1 AFTVVVSVTPTPEF
15 VTLSTVTCSGVEFQ
29 VSPVVGV
36 GGGNIVPSNTLY
48 TWTEPSFTGTVT
60 GGQSSQGIARTHI
73 FGTLSNRTHLVQTVT
88 YTVTPITG
96 NCTGAAFTVL
106 VTLNPTPEF
115 VTLTTVT
122 CSGIE
127 FQVSPAVGVGGGNI
141 VPSNTQ
147 YRWNAPST
155 TGTITGGQSSQG
167 LFESHIFG
175 TLSNRT
181 HVLQTAT
188 YSVTP
193 RTLTANC
200 TGSAFT
206 VVVSVTPTPEFVT
219 LSTVTCSGVQFQVS
233 PAVGVGG
240 GNIVPS
246 NTKYTWLEPTFTGTV
261 QGGQS
266 SQGISRDYIFGTLSN
281 RTNTQQTVTYTV
293 TPQTGN
299 CTGSAFTVLVSVNPT
314 PEISAMSTT
323 VCSGLS
329 FLISPTNTINGI
341 VPAGTSYTW
350 DPPATSSSSLTGGV
364 SGTSIGTVTGTLTN
378 GTNVLQSATY
388 IITPR
393 SANNCLG
400 AQFTAIVYVDPKSVI
415 TAMSTTICSGI
426 LFRVTPTNITNG
438 IVPEG
443 TTYTWLPPAVSTPS
457 LTGGQSASA
466 QTSVF
471 GTLRNGTNTV
481 RTAVYTVI
489 PSTESCGTSN
499 AFTVTVFVNPTP
511 EIDAMTTVVC
521 SGITFEVSPV
531 NLVNGIVPASTTYSW
546 EAPAVSTLSL
556 TGGVSGSG
564 SFVFGNLLNRTNTVQ
579 TATYQVR
586 PVAPTGSCTGQL
598 FTVTVTVNPGAYI
611 EPMTTAIC
619 SGVQFSVTPQNGLNG
634 VVPDGTTYNWTVPA
648 YGGSVTGGQSNNN
661 QFSIFGTLT
670 NNTNST
676 QTAVYTVTPNVVSCA
691 TYSSFTLT
699 VFVTP
704 TPKISPMS
712 TVVCSG
718 VQFEVSPVN
727 GGTNIVPANTT
738 YSWQIPAVSTP
749 SLTGGQSN
757 TGQASIYGTLINN
770 TNTTR
775 TAVYTVTPTA
785 PLGACTGSTFTV
797 LVTVNPKA
805 VINTMTAVIC
815 SNGFFQ
821 LTPTNQT
828 NGIVPDNTSY
838 TWAVPSVTSISLTG
852 GQSRNTAQSSIYGSH
867 YNGTNSVQTAT
878 YTVVPS
884 SPLCGANTSF
894 TVIVT
899 VNPVPQINAMSV
911 VTCSGVTFTISP
923 THNVNGIIPVS
934 TIYNWDTPSVSTPSL
949 TGGVSGNATSIILA
963 NLTNNTNVTQTAVY
977 SITPTAPI
985 PGSCAGATFTVTV
998 FVNPKAVITEMST
1011 TVCSGTQFNVTP
1023 VNGTNGIV
1031 PLNISYGW
1039 NIPAVSNP
1047 SLTGGQ
1053 SNSNQAGIFGTLFN
1067 GTNVVRT
1074 AVYTVVPS
1082 LANCP
1087 DNNAF
1092 TLTVYVNPRPQIN
1105 AMSTVTCSGVQFT
1118 INPSDITNG
1127 IVPVNTLYNWGT
1139 PSTSTPSLTG
1149 AIAGNSVSIITGTL
1163 NNSTSVQQS
1172 ATYIITP
1179 TAPAPG
1185 SCPGAPFTAI
1195 IFVNPQSLITE
1206 MSTTVCSGLQFRVTP
1221 TDGTNGIVPEGT
1233 KYTWTTP
1240 AVSTGSLTGGQSST
1254 VLQTSIFGTLFNATN
1269 TVRTAVY
1276 TVTPNT
1282 TNCSIG
1288 TTFTVT
1294 VYVDP
1299 TPAITAMTTVVC
1311 SGVTFEV
1318 SPVNVINGI
1327 VPANTQYSWNQP
1339 SVSSVSLTGGITE
1352 SGAYVFGT
1360 LLNSASVAQ
1369 TATYQVRPT
1378 NPIGNCAGSVFTVT
1392 VTVNPGAYIAPMT
1405 TAICSG
1411 VQFSVT
1417 PQDGVNGVIPVG
1429 TTYNWGLPTYS
1440 GSLTGGQTNANQSSI
1455 FGTLTNSS
1463 NVTQTAVYTV
1473 TPNVVACASYASF
1486 TLTVFVTPTPNIN
1499 ALSTVVCSGLQF
1511 NVTPVNGGS
1520 QIVPATTRYAWEIPA
1535 VSTPSLT
1542 GGQSNADQTSIYG
1555 ILTNNTNTTR
1565 TAVYSVRPTTTLGN
1579 CAGVTFTLLVTVN
1592 PIAVINPMST
1602 TVCSGLPFNVTPTN
1616 ITNGIVPDGTTYSWG
1631 LPTLSNASLTGGQS
1645 NNTQQ
1650 GIFGTIT
1657 NGTNVMQTA
1666 VYTVIPNTEFCG
1678 TNSSFTLTVFVNPK
1692 AEIRAMTAAICS
1704 GVQFTVTPQDLINGI
1719 VPVGTVYSWNT
1730 PNVTSSLTGGQPGSL
1745 ANAITGTL
1753 NSSANV
1759 TQTAVYIV
1767 TPRSSNCGDNL
1778 PFTLTVSVNPIVVI
1792 NTMTL
1797 VTCSGVPF
1805 VITPTNGTNGIIPGD
1820 TYYTWSAPAFTGTV
1834 TGGQSAANQSNIF
1847 GTLVNQTNTTQTV
1860 TYTVAPSTPSCI
1872 SNAPFTVIVTLRPIA
1887 DIRAMSVVTC
1897 SGTPFV
1903 ITPTDRVNGIVPEGT
1918 LYRWSAPSFTASIS
1932 NGASA
1937 VGQVNVNGSLRNTS
1951 NIQQTATYFV
1961 TPTTINCNDNAVFTV
1976 TVTVNPTAE
1985 INTITTVVCSDI
1997 TFVVSPTNSI
2007 NGIVPD
2013 GTKYSWSVPAISA
2026 SITGGASG
2034 TSENFVFGTLRNLS
2048 SIVQTATYSVSPRS
2062 AACTGANFT
2071 VIVTL
2076 NPGGSFDPMTAITCN
2091 GVMFEVTPTDGVNGI
2106 IPANTKYSWNIP
2118 SFNPFITGG
2127 QSGTLQSSVFGTL
2140 NNSSNV
2146 AQTVTYFVT
2155 PNVSNCG
2162 TAPTFTLTVTIN
2174 PTAEIN
2180 LITTTTCSGVDFEVS
2195 PRNSINGIVPDGTLY
2210 RWSVPSYTGTVSG
2223 GQSNA
2228 AQNRIFGNLLNR
2240 TNTVQTVTYSVIP
2253 TSLNC
2258 GDDTP
2263 FTVVVTLNPT
2273 PEVSA
2278 MTTVTCSGVPFVVTP
2293 SNDTNGIV
2301 PANTL
2306 YSWPLPT

>member
-1 AFTVVVSVTPTPEF
+1 
-15 VTLSTVTCSGVEFQ
+15 
-29 VSPVVGV
+29 
-36 GGGNIVPSNTLY
+36 
-48 TWTEPSFTGTVT
+48 
-60 GGQSSQGIARTHI
+60 SSQGIAR
-73 FGTLSNRTHLVQTVT
+73 
-88 YTVTPITG
+88 
-96 NCTGAAFTVL
+96 
-106 VTLNPTPEF
+106 
-115 VTLTTVT
+115 
-122 CSGIE
+122 
-127 FQVSPAVGVGGGNI
+127 
-141 VPSNTQ
+141 
-147 YRWNAPST
+147 
-155 TGTITGGQSSQG
+155 
-167 LFESHIFG
+167 SH
-175 TLSNRT
+175 
-181 HVLQTAT
+181 
-188 YSVTP
+188 
-193 RTLTANC
+193 
-200 TGSAFT
+200 
-206 VVVSVTPTPEFVT
+206 
-219 LSTVTCSGVQFQVS
+219 
-233 PAVGVGG
+233 
-240 GNIVPS
+240 
-246 NTKYTWLEPTFTGTV
+246 
-261 QGGQS
+261 
-266 SQGISRDYIFGTLSN
+266 IFGTLSN

-293 TPQTGN
+293 TPISGN

-350 DPPATSSSSLTGGV
+350 DPPATSSSSLTGGI

-378 GTNVLQSATY
+378 GTNLLQSATY

-415 TAMSTTICSGI
+415 TPMSTTICSGI

-457 LTGGQSASA
+457 LTGGQSDSA
-466 QTSVF
+466 QTSIF

-499 AFTVTVFVNPTP
+499 AFTVTVFVDPTP
-511 EIDAMTTVVC
+511 EIDAMTAVVC

-531 NLVNGIVPASTTYSW
+531 NLVNGIVPASTSYSW
-546 EAPAVSTLSL
+546 DAPAVSTLSL

-586 PVAPTGSCTGQL
+586 PVAPSGSCTGQL

-634 VVPDGTTYNWTVPA
+634 VVPDGTTYNWTVPL

-738 YSWQIPAVSTP
+738 YAWEIPAVSTP

-852 GQSRNTAQSSIYGSH
+852 GQSRNTAQSNIYGSH

-923 THNVNGIIPVS
+923 THNINGIIPVS
-934 TIYNWDTPSVSTPSL
+934 TIYNWATPSVSTPSL

-977 SITPTAPI
+977 SITPTAPT

-1039 NIPAVSNP
+1039 NIPVVSNP

-1053 SNSNQAGIFGTLFN
+1053 SNSNQSGIFGTLFN

-1118 INPSDITNG
+1118 INPTDITNG

-1163 NNSTSVQQS
+1163 NNSTNVQQS

-1195 IFVNPQSLITE
+1195 IYVNPQSLITE
-1206 MSTTVCSGLQFRVTP
+1206 MSTTVCSGLQFMVTP
-1221 TDGTNGIVPEGT
+1221 TNGTNGIVPEGT

-1240 AVSTGSLTGGQSST
+1240 AVSTGSLTGGQSSS

-1294 VYVDP
+1294 VYVNP

-1339 SVSSVSLTGGITE
+1339 SVSSASLTGGITE

-1417 PQDGVNGVIPVG
+1417 PQDGVNGVIPEG

-1511 NVTPVNGGS
+1511 NVTPVNGGT
-1520 QIVPATTRYAWEIPA
+1520 QIVPATTRYTWGIPA

-1542 GGQSNADQTSIYG
+1542 GGQSNANQISIYG

-1592 PIAVINPMST
+1592 PTAVINPMST
-1602 TVCSGLPFNVTPTN
+1602 TVCSGLLFNVTPTN

-1631 LPTLSNASLTGGQS
+1631 LPTISNASLTGGQT
-1645 NNTQQ
+1645 NNARQS
-1650 GIFGTIT
+1650 IFGTLT
-1657 NGTNVMQTA
+1657 NGTNVIQTA

-1719 VPVGTVYSWNT
+1719 VPAGTVYSWNT

-1759 TQTAVYIV
+1759 TQTAVYII
-1767 TPRSSNCGDNL
+1767 TPRSPNCGDNL

-1792 NTMTL
+1792 NTMTV

-1805 VITPTNGTNGIIPGD
+1805 VITPTSGTNGIIPGD

-1903 ITPTDRVNGIVPEGT
+1903 ITPTDGVNGIVPDGT
-1918 LYRWSAPSFTASIS
+1918 LYRWSAPNFTAAIS
-1932 NGASA
+1932 NGSPAS
-1937 VGQVNVNGSLRNTS
+1937 GQVNVNGSLRNTS

-1961 TPTTINCNDNAVFTV
+1961 TPTTVNCNDNAVFTV

-1997 TFVVSPTNSI
+1997 TFVVSPTNSL

-2195 PRNSINGIVPDGTLY
+2195 PRNGINGIVPDGTLY

-2306 YSWPLPT
+2306 YSWPLPTFTAT

>member
-2306 YSWPLPT
+2306 YSWP

>member
-1 AFTVVVSVTPTPEF
+1 
-15 VTLSTVTCSGVEFQ
+15 
-29 VSPVVGV
+29 
-36 GGGNIVPSNTLY
+36 
-48 TWTEPSFTGTVT
+48 
-60 GGQSSQGIARTHI
+60 
-73 FGTLSNRTHLVQTVT
+73 
-88 YTVTPITG
+88 
-96 NCTGAAFTVL
+96 
-106 VTLNPTPEF
+106 
-115 VTLTTVT
+115 
-122 CSGIE
+122 
-127 FQVSPAVGVGGGNI
+127 
-141 VPSNTQ
+141 
-147 YRWNAPST
+147 
-155 TGTITGGQSSQG
+155 
-167 LFESHIFG
+167 
-175 TLSNRT
+175 
-181 HVLQTAT
+181 
-188 YSVTP
+188 
-193 RTLTANC
+193 TANC

-415 TAMSTTICSGI
+415 TPMSTTICSGI

-457 LTGGQSASA
+457 LTGGQSDSA
-466 QTSVF
+466 QTSIF

-499 AFTVTVFVNPTP
+499 AFTVTVFVDPTP
-511 EIDAMTTVVC
+511 EIDAMTAVVC

-977 SITPTAPI
+977 SITPTAPT

-1039 NIPAVSNP
+1039 NIPVVSNP

-1053 SNSNQAGIFGTLFN
+1053 SNSNQSGIFGTLFN

-1118 INPSDITNG
+1118 INPTDITNG

-1163 NNSTSVQQS
+1163 NNSTNVQQS

-1195 IFVNPQSLITE
+1195 IYVNPQSLITE
-1206 MSTTVCSGLQFRVTP
+1206 MSTTVCSGLQFMVTP
-1221 TDGTNGIVPEGT
+1221 TNGTNGIVPEGT

-1240 AVSTGSLTGGQSST
+1240 AVSTGSLTGGQSSS

-1294 VYVDP
+1294 VYVNP

-1339 SVSSVSLTGGITE
+1339 SVSSASLTGGITE

-1463 NVTQTAVYTV
+1463 N
-1473 TPNVVACASYASF
+1473 
-1486 TLTVFVTPTPNIN
+1486 
-1499 ALSTVVCSGLQF
+1499 
-1511 NVTPVNGGS
+1511 
-1520 QIVPATTRYAWEIPA
+1520 
-1535 VSTPSLT
+1535 
-1542 GGQSNADQTSIYG
+1542 
-1555 ILTNNTNTTR
+1555 
-1565 TAVYSVRPTTTLGN
+1565 
-1579 CAGVTFTLLVTVN
+1579 
-1592 PIAVINPMST
+1592 
-1602 TVCSGLPFNVTPTN
+1602 
-1616 ITNGIVPDGTTYSWG
+1616 
-1631 LPTLSNASLTGGQS
+1631 
-1645 NNTQQ
+1645 
-1650 GIFGTIT
+1650 
-1657 NGTNVMQTA
+1657 
-1666 VYTVIPNTEFCG
+1666 
-1678 TNSSFTLTVFVNPK
+1678 
-1692 AEIRAMTAAICS
+1692 
-1704 GVQFTVTPQDLINGI
+1704 
-1719 VPVGTVYSWNT
+1719 
-1730 PNVTSSLTGGQPGSL
+1730 
-1745 ANAITGTL
+1745 
-1753 NSSANV
+1753 
-1759 TQTAVYIV
+1759 
-1767 TPRSSNCGDNL
+1767 
-1778 PFTLTVSVNPIVVI
+1778 
-1792 NTMTL
+1792 
-1797 VTCSGVPF
+1797 
-1805 VITPTNGTNGIIPGD
+1805 
-1820 TYYTWSAPAFTGTV
+1820 
-1834 TGGQSAANQSNIF
+1834 
-1847 GTLVNQTNTTQTV
+1847 
-1860 TYTVAPSTPSCI
+1860 
-1872 SNAPFTVIVTLRPIA
+1872 
-1887 DIRAMSVVTC
+1887 
-1897 SGTPFV
+1897 
-1903 ITPTDRVNGIVPEGT
+1903 
-1918 LYRWSAPSFTASIS
+1918 
-1932 NGASA
+1932 
-1937 VGQVNVNGSLRNTS
+1937 
-1951 NIQQTATYFV
+1951 
-1961 TPTTINCNDNAVFTV
+1961 
-1976 TVTVNPTAE
+1976 
-1985 INTITTVVCSDI
+1985 
-1997 TFVVSPTNSI
+1997 
-2007 NGIVPD
+2007 
-2013 GTKYSWSVPAISA
+2013 
-2026 SITGGASG
+2026 
-2034 TSENFVFGTLRNLS
+2034 
-2048 SIVQTATYSVSPRS
+2048 
-2062 AACTGANFT
+2062 
-2071 VIVTL
+2071 
-2076 NPGGSFDPMTAITCN
+2076 
-2091 GVMFEVTPTDGVNGI
+2091 
-2106 IPANTKYSWNIP
+2106 
-2118 SFNPFITGG
+2118 
-2127 QSGTLQSSVFGTL
+2127 
-2140 NNSSNV
+2140 
-2146 AQTVTYFVT
+2146 
-2155 PNVSNCG
+2155 
-2162 TAPTFTLTVTIN
+2162 
-2174 PTAEIN
+2174 
-2180 LITTTTCSGVDFEVS
+2180 
-2195 PRNSINGIVPDGTLY
+2195 
-2210 RWSVPSYTGTVSG
+2210 
-2223 GQSNA
+2223 
-2228 AQNRIFGNLLNR
+2228 
-2240 TNTVQTVTYSVIP
+2240 
-2253 TSLNC
+2253 
-2258 GDDTP
+2258 
-2263 FTVVVTLNPT
+2263 
-2273 PEVSA
+2273 
-2278 MTTVTCSGVPFVVTP
+2278 
-2293 SNDTNGIV
+2293 
-2301 PANTL
+2301 
-2306 YSWPLPT
+2306 